1 MREAPSYAKFVTQYV
16 RLVDHEQALT
26 EQRQILDEQVEENRG
41 LRSDVKLMQQANAK
55 QRQEIE
61 RLQAELA
68 RLKSELS
75 HWSWVR
81 FKQIEEENARL
92 REALENLYALVQG
105 ECPRLLNEDSGGDAQ
120 LSMEIEQALKE
131 HP

>member
-1 MREAPSYAKFVTQYV
+1 MTREKIELLC
-16 RLVDHEQALT
+16 RNIQASTGDWKPEESILLKHDA
-26 EQRQILDEQVEENRG
+26 EQRQIVDEQVEENRG

-92 REALENLYALVQG
+92 REALENSIEG
-105 ECPRLLNEDSGGDAQ
+105 EGLWTKNDMAREA
-120 LSMEIEQALKE
+120 MKALKE
-131 HP
+131 QS